1 MEPKRAMLTI
11 YNSYEED
18 FGPDPKGHGR
28 LIRTVRDD
36 KQVVVKVWPVA
47 MGANDLLVEHRD
59 GSLSIERVHDLRIL
73 EET

>member
-18 FGPDPKGHGR
+18 FGPDPKGNGR

-36 KQVVVKVWPVA
+36 QQVVVKVWPVA
-47 MGANDLLVEHRD
+47 MGENNLLVEHRD
-59 GSLSIERVHDLRIL
+59 GRLSTEWVRDLRIL
-73 EET
+73 ED